1 MKSRPAV
8 RIGLMITSWYQ
19 REVLSLGQ
27 GYSTKNPEQKRLEV
41 GAIGK
46 EACYVTKEGAVQ
58 IRLGGDDANVI
69 FREGWIMGIQH

>member
-19 REVLSLGQ
+19 GGFEARTRLFYQKS
-27 GYSTKNPEQKRLEV
+27 EQKRLEV

-69 FREGWIMGIQH
+69 FRKG